1 MACIPLKKV
10 CPDHSRW
17 KVKVRVVRFNEKF
30 TNDQPLKLSRFEFI
44 MLDEENVAMEA
55 VIPTKWIDQQRPRLT
70 EGRVYTIPYFEIC
83 NARAIYR
90 SVDHP
95 YMARFTKYTNITEVS
110 AVPPNFP
117 LYACC
122 ITPYAVLRDRVGCK
136 EQMSDVIGL
145 FTKCSR
151 ISKQST
157 RNGIQ
162 SLINVYITYGRH
174 PYAIQSM

>member
-1 MACIPLKKV
+1 MPKQLLIYI
-10 CPDHSRW
+10 
-17 KVKVRVVRFNEKF
+17 
-30 TNDQPLKLSRFEFI
+30 Q
-44 MLDEENVAMEA
+44 NVAMEA
-55 VIPTKWIDQQRPRLT
+55 VIPTKWIDQQRPRLI
-70 EGRVYTIPYFEIC
+70 EGRVYTIQYFEIC

-122 ITPYAVLRDRVGCK
+122 ITPYAVLRDRVGRK
-136 EQMSDVIGL
+136 EQMSGLICCFHLQNIFTVIWSACATTLNHVLHVVDVIGL